1 MHSPTTKTVLDLAQ
15 LQHQA
20 WVDEAAAQRI
30 AAGAAAAIEAAH
42 AALAGFEPGLQGGDE
57 ADFLAALEA
66 LAGDE
71 P

>member
-1 MHSPTTKTVLDLAQ
+1 MPGPDTKTVLDLAQ
-15 LQHQA
+15 LQQQA

-30 AAGAAAAIEAAH
+30 AAGAAAAIEAVH
-42 AALAGFEPGLQGGDE
+42 AALADFEAGLQGGDA